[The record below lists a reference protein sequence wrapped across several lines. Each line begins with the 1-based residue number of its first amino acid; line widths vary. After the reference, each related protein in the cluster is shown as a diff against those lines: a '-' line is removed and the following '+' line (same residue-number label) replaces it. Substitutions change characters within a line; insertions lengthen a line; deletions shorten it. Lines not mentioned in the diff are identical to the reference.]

1 MKISKQIK
9 IASATNTSNVSTAP
23 DVVIDDVKY
32 ADGVKYIKMAIDSLA
47 ACGKDDK
54 LAKDCIANLSVVLF
68 DLQ

>member
-1 MKISKQIK
+1 MKISKQTK
-9 IASATNTSNVSTAP
+9 TMSATNTSNISVNPTTSVT
-23 DVVIDDVKY
+23 DNKY

-54 LAKDCIANLSVVLF
+54 IAKDSIANLSVVLF